1 MPMHPLL
8 RKTWPLLA
16 LLSGLLLIYFE
27 YRDSQGITA
36 DNALWL
42 FIGALIVVLST
53 IDLIQKRPRKK
64 D

>member
-1 MPMHPLL
+1 MHPLI
-8 RKTWPLLA
+8 RKTWPILA

-27 YRDSQGITA
+27 FRAAGGITA

-42 FIGALIVVLST
+42 FIAALIVVLAT
-53 IDLIQKRPRKK
+53 IDLIQKRPGKK